1 MADQRFSGQTVM
13 ITGAA
18 GGFGAEAARKF
29 AALGARLALSDRD
42 ESGLEQI
49 RTELQDIGADVWVEA
64 YDVGNEN
71 ETKAHVDQILERFGS
86 LDIALNNAGICH
98 DLKPLTQLAVD
109 DLDRMFAVNVRGV
122 FLGMKYQIP
131 VMAKAGRGAIINMAS
146 AAGLVGAGMLSAYAA
161 SKHAVVGLTRSAADE
176 TGRIGVR
183 INAVCPSFAQTAMY
197 QNFSEALAESQNRPA
212 SEIDAA
218 FTKRSPMG
226 RVIRSDEV
234 ISAVLW
240 LADPH
245 NTAVHGQAIPV
256 DGGLTAV

>member
-1 MADQRFSGQTVM
+1 MADQRFAGQTVM

-98 DLKPLTQLAVD
+98 DLKPLTQLAVE

-176 TGRIGVR
+176 TGRSRRQDQRGLPVLCTDR
-183 INAVCPSFAQTAMY
+183 DVPELF
-197 QNFSEALAESQNRPA
+197 
-212 SEIDAA
+212 
-218 FTKRSPMG
+218 RSLG
-226 RVIRSDEV
+226 RKPEQ
-234 ISAVLW
+234 A
-240 LADPH
+240 
-245 NTAVHGQAIPV
+245 GQRDRCGLHKTQP
-256 DGGLTAV
+256 DGPCHPL